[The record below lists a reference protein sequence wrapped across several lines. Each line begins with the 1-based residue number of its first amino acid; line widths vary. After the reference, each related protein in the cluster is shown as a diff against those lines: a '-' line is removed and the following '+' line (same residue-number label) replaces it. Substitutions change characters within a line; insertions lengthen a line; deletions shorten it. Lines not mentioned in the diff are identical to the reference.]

1 MRPCSIHPH
10 PVADTSRSGNSCTL
24 RCLDTIKSEST
35 YRCCSAPSTGCHDM
49 RPPPEFTSELTHWF
63 HRWHQ
68 SGLRQKF
75 VPYLKTRLSGPNLA
89 WLQRG
94 NLRSA
99 FVDAGINPDVHVRSR
114 LKKADVKDNL
124 AHIITEL
131 ASIVGADGL
140 HDSAMNSRERIPLPA
155 SLRCFGSFPLSEQY
169 GEEPVITKQALQ
181 RKLVAATGKPWAAI
195 LSETGFSNS
204 NRRIA
209 SRSFEQTVRLFA
221 GLQRRSSTRWTKEAL
236 RHQHHAVFRAAWNL
250 THRMKTAG
258 VPSALRPHLRR
269 DPVFTLWS
277 VSSALRRVQTIDAA
291 VASFLRKKP
300 VSSDSLPDAC
310 V

>member
-1 MRPCSIHPH
+1 MRPRSIHPH
-10 PVADTSRSGNSCTL
+10 TVSSRNGNLCKL
-24 RCLDTIKSEST
+24 RCLDTIKSDST

-75 VPYLKTRLSGPNLA
+75 IPYLKTRLSEPNSA
-89 WLQRG
+89 WLKKG
-94 NLRSA
+94 NLRAA
-99 FVDAGINPDVHVRSR
+99 FVDAGINPDVHVQSR

-124 AHIITEL
+124 AHIIADL
-131 ASIVGADGL
+131 ASIVGSDGI
-140 HDSAMNSRERIPLPA
+140 HDNGMNSRQKIPLPD
-155 SLRCFGSFPLSEQY
+155 SLRCSGSFPLSEQY
-169 GEEPVITKQALQ
+169 CEEPFITKQALQ
-181 RKLVAATGKPWAAI
+181 RKLVLATGKAWGPI

-209 SRSFEQTVRLFA
+209 SRSFEQTVGLFA
-221 GLQRRSSTRWTKEAL
+221 DLQRRSSTQWTKAAL
-236 RHQHHAVFRAAWNL
+236 RQEHNAVFRAAWNL
-250 THRMKTAG
+250 AHRMKAAG

-277 VSSALRRVQTIDAA
+277 VSSALRHVRTVDAA
-291 VASFLRKKP
+291 VAVFLRKKP
-300 VSSDSLPDAC
+300 VSSDTRPDA
-310 V
+310 

>member
-1 MRPCSIHPH
+1 
-10 PVADTSRSGNSCTL
+10 
-24 RCLDTIKSEST
+24 
-35 YRCCSAPSTGCHDM
+35 M

-63 HRWHQ
+63 HSWHQ
-68 SGLRQKF
+68 SGLRQPF
-75 VPYLKTRLSGPNLA
+75 VRYLKTRLSGPNWA

-94 NLRSA
+94 NLRTT
-99 FVDAGINPDVHVRSR
+99 FVDAGINPDVHIRSR
-114 LKKADVKDNL
+114 LNRDYVKDNL

-155 SLRCFGSFPLSEQY
+155 SLRCSGEFPLSEGY

-181 RKLVAATGKPWAAI
+181 RKLVTANCKSWAAI
-195 LSETGFSNS
+195 LDETGFSS
-204 NRRIA
+204 CNRRIA
-209 SRSFEQTVRLFA
+209 SRTFEQTVRLFA
-221 GLQRRSSTRWTKEAL
+221 DLQKRSTRWTKTGL
-236 RHQHHAVFRAAWNL
+236 RGEHHAAFRAAWNL
-250 THRMKTAG
+250 VHRMKVAG

-277 VSSALRRVQTIDAA
+277 VSSALRRMRTVDAA
-291 VASFLRKKP
+291 VAVFLRKKP
-300 VSSDSLPDAC
+300 VFSDTQRDTQ